1 MTDRPS
7 EAAEFDREVVQ
18 NLLDTGAV
26 NFDAIGA
33 ALAKHGPRAA
43 LIRDDDGWENFC
55 LTMKIFIRLYRHP
68 PIFYQAAGRL
78 ELEELTKLREV
89 ISRELHD

>member
-1 MTDRPS
+1 MADKAS
-7 EAAEFDREVVQ
+7 EAVEFDREVVQ

-26 NFDAIGA
+26 NFEAIGA

-43 LIRDDDGWENFC
+43 LIREDDGWENFC

-68 PIFYQAAGRL
+68 PIFSQAAGKL
-78 ELEELTKLREV
+78 EVEELAKLREA

>member
-1 MTDRPS
+1 MAEKAS

-26 NFDAIGA
+26 NFEAIGA

-43 LIRDDDGWENFC
+43 LIREDDGWENFC
-55 LTMKIFIRLYRHP
+55 LTMKIFIRVYRFP
-68 PIFYQAAGRL
+68 PIFSQVGSKF
-78 ELEELTKLREV
+78 EVEELAKLREG
-89 ISRELHD
+89 IGRELHD